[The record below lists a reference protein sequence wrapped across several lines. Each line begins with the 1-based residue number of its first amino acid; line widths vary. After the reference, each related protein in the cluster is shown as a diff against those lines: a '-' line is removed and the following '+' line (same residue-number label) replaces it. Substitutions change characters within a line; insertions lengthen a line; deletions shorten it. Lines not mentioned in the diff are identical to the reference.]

1 MRYAIM
7 AHPLPRIAGALLIA
21 PIEHD
26 DTIHDEPAAE
36 LAALLHRALQA
47 VGDDAALNMWV
58 VADEANDAHW
68 YLELQP
74 RTAYLAG
81 VELAL
86 GLNIVARDPLDTAAS
101 ARERLAQPARTTR

>member
-1 MRYAIM
+1 V
-7 AHPLPRIAGALLIA
+7 A
-21 PIEHD
+21 PITHD
-26 DTIHDEPAAE
+26 VIISDEQPAE
-36 LAALLHRALQA
+36 LASLLLRALQA
-47 VGDDAALNMWV
+47 VRDDASLNMWI

-86 GLNIVARDPLDTAAS
+86 GLSVVAQDPLITAAD
-101 ARERLAQPARTTR
+101 ARERLAVPIS